1 MTEAH
6 ETPALH
12 PPGAGRPRSDQAL
25 RDSEERFR
33 ALVEGVRDYAI
44 FALDRDGTVATWNLG
59 AERIKGWLAGE
70 IIGRHFSTFYPEDAI
85 ARGWPQQELERAQ
98 IDGRFEDEGWRLR
111 KDGTRF
117 WANVIITPLRDSS
130 GELQG
135 FTKITRDLTERKK
148 AEEGLLA
155 AQAELEQRVL
165 DRTAELDAAN
175 EALRA
180 EIDERRRQHE
190 ERDRLADEL
199 RRRVADLDSSDRHKN
214 EFLAM
219 LGHELR
225 NPLAP
230 IRNALAILE
239 LPGAGET
246 TRRHAQATIQ
256 RQVEHLVRLVDDL
269 LDVSRIIK
277 GKIELHR
284 KRIELAEVVGRA
296 IETAQPAIDAR
307 GHELSL
313 ALPAEPVQLDG
324 DLIRLSQVLSNL
336 LVNAAKFTEQAGQ
349 IALVAKVVGDRVE
362 VRVRD
367 NGVGIA
373 PELLP
378 RIFDFFVQGSRS
390 LERSQGGLGIGLTL
404 VKRLVEMHGGT
415 VRGESAGLGK
425 GSEFVI
431 SLPLPKDAGGVRPA
445 RGAATSQG
453 HDKRRR
459 VLVVDDNVDAAK
471 STIALLA
478 TWGHEAHAVY
488 DGLSV
493 VAAVRELRPE
503 VVLLDIGLP
512 GKSGYDVARELR
524 ELPDSPVRLLAAM
537 TGYGQDDDRR
547 RARESGFDV
556 HLVKPID
563 PDRLRDLVAAAPA

>member
-1 MTEAH
+1 MAGNQESRFAPT
-6 ETPALH
+6 
-12 PPGAGRPRSDQAL
+12 PGAGLHRTEQAL

-44 FALDRDGTVATWNLG
+44 FALDRDGIVATWNLG
-59 AERIKGWLAGE
+59 AERIKGWPANE
-70 IIGRHFSTFYPEDAI
+70 IVGQHFSTFYPEDAI
-85 ARGWPQQELERAQ
+85 ARGWPQQELQQAQ
-98 IDGRFEDEGWRLR
+98 IEGRFEDEGWRLR
-111 KDGTRF
+111 KDGSRF
-117 WANVIITPLRDSS
+117 WANVVITPLYDAR

-135 FTKITRDLTERKK
+135 YTKITRDLTERKK
-148 AEEGLLA
+148 AEEQLLA
-155 AQAELEQRVL
+155 AQADLEQRVL

-180 EIDERRRQHE
+180 EIEERRRQQE
-190 ERDRLADEL
+190 DRERLADLL
-199 RRRVADLDSSDRHKN
+199 RDRIADLDESNRHRN

-269 LDVSRIIK
+269 LDVSRIMK
-277 GKIELHR
+277 GKIELHP

-313 ALPAEPVQLDG
+313 SLPAEPVPLDG
-324 DLIRLSQVLSNL
+324 DIIRLSQVLSNL
-336 LVNAAKFTEQAGQ
+336 LVNAAKFTDRAGQ
-349 IALVAKVVGDRVE
+349 IALVAEVIGDRVDL
-362 VRVRD
+362 RVRD

-378 RIFDFFVQGSRS
+378 HIFDFFVQGSRS

-415 VRGESAGLGK
+415 VRGESAGVGK

-431 SLPLPKDAGGVRPA
+431 CLPLAKDAAAA
-445 RGAATSQG
+445 RLARAAATSAEPEN
-453 HDKRRR
+453 RRR
-459 VLVVDDNVDAAK
+459 VLVVDDNVDAA
-471 STIALLA
+471 SSAIALLE
-478 TWGHEAHAVY
+478 TWGHEAHAVF

-493 VAAVRELRPE
+493 LTAVRELRPE

-512 GKSGYDVARELR
+512 GMNGYDVARELR
-524 ELPDSPVRLLAAM
+524 QLPHSPVRLLAAM

-547 RARESGFDV
+547 RALEAGFDV
-556 HLVKPID
+556 HLVKPLD
-563 PDRLRDLVAAAPA
+563 PVRLRELVSSAPV